1 MIKPENIQETIK
13 SSELLLQRYKEELD
27 KQPSSFFFDGLV
39 KNTEEYIEELQ
50 EELQKAR
57 TNGSKKDTSAGKRIK
72 INEATSTDIPVINT
86 LINEYGWKLG
96 DSLLYQKIY
105 DIPDNLRR
113 DFSNFKNIR
122 PDIVLQD
129 LNGEILAVI
138 ENNLDKENKDLLKL
152 RTIITQVLKPRFLYA
167 CSAERILFYD
177 NAWRGLDAGE
187 FKQVT
192 SFMSLEDM
200 KLKIEQQKKIASS
213 REITIDTT
221 IAGGFDPTVGKER
234 YYQLQCIR
242 TIIENYKAGKQKM
255 LVHMATGLGKT
266 RTAVALVKALL
277 SSGLTKRI
285 LFVVDRRMLAKQ
297 SVDDGFSLI
306 SREYTSSWITSS
318 NFRARRNASIHIV
331 VIDTLELIHSDL
343 PSNFYD
349 LIIVDECHRSINV
362 NRKLILD
369 HFLCPRLG
377 LTATPRIAIPKGAT
391 EVAEE
396 DLAIIDT
403 YKLFGCE
410 TGEPDFKFDMEQAIG
425 EGFLAPYKPIEL
437 KSSLITEAEEKG
449 IDFSYVL
456 DPEEKYRIELGEE
469 KNIKIEQLN
478 RKFISEENC
487 IRIAEQLKINTQYGE
502 KVILFGVSQA
512 HCIELAKAI
521 NKVFEHDYS
530 EKPYYAEAV
539 ISENNELNE
548 TLKAWFKKPYQKPYV
563 VTSVDILSTGV
574 DIPCVRYISFA
585 ALTKSVGKYI
595 QMVGRGTR
603 LDPKTG
609 KFSFTVLDFVGLCKR
624 MDDNGKGTLKENIKV
639 VKAGEQKPKGKGTP
653 PPPGNYF
660 LIDNPDPAHLIQRVE
675 IHGDSIIIK
684 DNIPI
689 EEAKRI
695 FEEELKKTQEPVI
708 NELKEKAEVP
718 GYQPTDKEVAD
729 FIDWLS
735 KPNTFL
741 DEGHLQK
748 MYDYPEGSAWDFLL
762 HALGKKKIPTAKERI
777 EKNYLSY
784 IHTYN
789 FTDEQIVVLK
799 KIKDVFASNI
809 ASKKTIDEKDIF
821 GNPIYERLIGSY
833 EVINQKFNG
842 QFGTVLADLKN
853 TFNPP
858 SKAA

>member
-1 MIKPENIQETIK
+1 MAK
-13 SSELLLQRYKEELD
+13 
-27 KQPSSFFFDGLV
+27 
-39 KNTEEYIEELQ
+39 
-50 EELQKAR
+50 
-57 TNGSKKDTSAGKRIK
+57 K
-72 INEATSTDIPVINT
+72 INEATSTDLPIIQKLVT
-86 LINEYGWKLG
+86 EYGWKVG
-96 DSLLYQKIY
+96 DTLLYQQIY
-105 DIPDNLRR
+105 DLPENLKKVY
-113 DFSNFKNIR
+113 STLKNIR

-129 LNGEILAVI
+129 MNGDVLAVI

-152 RTIITQVLKPRFLYA
+152 RTVITQLLKPRFLYA

-192 SFMSLEDM
+192 TFMSLEEM
-200 KLKIEQQKKIASS
+200 KLKVEQQKKIASNK
-213 REITIDTT
+213 EITIDTT
-221 IAGGFDPTVGKER
+221 IAGGYDPIVGKER

-255 LVHMATGLGKT
+255 LIHMATGLGKT

-297 SVDDGFSLI
+297 AIDDGFSLI
-306 SREYTSSWITSS
+306 SREYTSSWITTS
-318 NFRARRNASIHIV
+318 NFRTRKNASIHVV

-349 LIIVDECHRSINV
+349 LMIVDECHRSINV
-362 NRKLILD
+362 NRKLIFD
-369 HFLCPRLG
+369 HFLCPRVG
-377 LTATPRIAIPKGAT
+377 LTATPRIATPKEGT
-391 EVAEE
+391 EVDEE

-410 TGEPDFKFDMEQAIG
+410 TGEPDFQFDIKRG
-425 EGFLAPYKPIEL
+425 IDEGFLAPYKPVEL
-437 KSSLITEAEEKG
+437 ISSLVIEAKKNG
-449 IDFSYVL
+449 IEFDHVL
-456 DPEEKYRIELGEE
+456 DPKERFVIALGAEKKL
-469 KNIKIEQLN
+469 KLEQLN

-487 IRIAEQLKINTQYGE
+487 LRIAEEIKKNTQYGE

-521 NKVFEHDYS
+521 NKVFQNDNS
-530 EKPYYAEAV
+530 EKPCYAEAV
-539 ISENNELNE
+539 ISENSELNE
-548 TLKAWFKKPYQKPYV
+548 TLKAWFKKPYQKPF
-563 VTSVDILSTGV
+563 VTVSVDILSTGV
-574 DIPCVRYISFA
+574 DIPCVRYIAFA

-595 QMVGRGTR
+595 QMIGRGTR

-609 KFSFTVLDFVGLCKR
+609 KFSFQILDFVGLCKR
-624 MDDNGKGTLKENIKV
+624 MADNGKGTLKENKKVIKPSDS
-639 VKAGEQKPKGKGTP
+639 KRKNGGTNNPKGD
-653 PPPGNYF
+653 YF
-660 LIDNPDPAHLIQRVE
+660 LIDNPDPAYMIQRVE
-675 IHGDSIIIK
+675 IHGDSIVIK

-695 FEEELKKTQEPVI
+695 FEEELKNSQEPVMV
-708 NELKEKAEVP
+708 ELKGKAQQP
-718 GYQPTDKEVAD
+718 DYQPTEEEISK
-729 FIDWLS
+729 FIQWLRL
-735 KPNTFL
+735 PNTFM

-762 HALGKKKIPTAKERI
+762 HALDKKKIPTPKERI

-789 FTDEQIVVLK
+789 FTDEQIIILK

-809 ASKKTIDEKDIF
+809 ASKREIDIKDIF
-821 GNPIYERLIGSY
+821 GDPIYERLIGPY
-833 EVINQKFNG
+833 DLINQKFDGKFNL
-842 QFGTVLADLKN
+842 VINDLKH
-853 TFNPP
+853 TFGKIA
-858 SKAA
+858 SA

>member
-1 MIKPENIQETIK
+1 M
-13 SSELLLQRYKEELD
+13 
-27 KQPSSFFFDGLV
+27 
-39 KNTEEYIEELQ
+39 
-50 EELQKAR
+50 
-57 TNGSKKDTSAGKRIK
+57 SKK
-72 INEATSTDIPVINT
+72 INEATSTDLPIIQKLV
-86 LINEYGWKLG
+86 NEYGWKVG
-96 DSLLYQKIY
+96 DTLLYQQIY
-105 DIPDNLRR
+105 DIPENLKK
-113 DFSNFKNIR
+113 DYSTLKNIR

-129 LNGEILAVI
+129 MNGDVLAVI

-152 RTIITQVLKPRFLYA
+152 RTIVTQLLKPRFLYA

-192 SFMSLEDM
+192 TFMSLEEM
-200 KLKIEQQKKIASS
+200 KLKIEQQKKIASNK
-213 REITIDTT
+213 EITIDTT
-221 IAGGFDPTVGKER
+221 IAGGYDPTVGKER

-255 LVHMATGLGKT
+255 LIHMATGLGKT

-297 SVDDGFSLI
+297 AVDDGFSLI
-306 SREYTSSWITSS
+306 SREYTSSWITTS
-318 NFRARRNASIHIV
+318 NFRTRKNASIHVV

-362 NRKLILD
+362 NRKLIFD
-369 HFLCPRLG
+369 HFLCPRVG
-377 LTATPRIAIPKGAT
+377 LTATPRIASPKEGT
-391 EVAEE
+391 DVDEE

-403 YKLFGCE
+403 YRLFGCE
-410 TGEPDFKFDMEQAIG
+410 TGEPDFQFDIKRG
-425 EGFLAPYKPIEL
+425 IDEGFLAPYKPIEL
-437 KSSLITEAEEKG
+437 ISSLVDEAEKNG
-449 IDFSYVL
+449 IEFDHVL
-456 DPEEKYRIELGEE
+456 DPKDRYVIALGAEKRL
-469 KNIKIEQLN
+469 KLEQLN

-487 IRIAEQLKINTQYGE
+487 LRIAEEIKKNTQYGE

-521 NKVFEHDYS
+521 NKVFQNDNS
-530 EKPYYAEAV
+530 DKPYYAEAV

-548 TLKAWFKKPYQKPYV
+548 TLKAWFKKPYQKPF
-563 VTSVDILSTGV
+563 VTVSVDILSTGV
-574 DIPCVRYISFA
+574 DIPCVRYIALA

-595 QMVGRGTR
+595 QMIGRGTR

-609 KFSFTVLDFVGLCKR
+609 KFSFQILDFVGLCKR
-624 MDDNGKGTLKENIKV
+624 MEDNGKGTLKENKKV
-639 VKAGEQKPKGKGTP
+639 VKPSEKKPQTGGVVNPKGD
-653 PPPGNYF
+653 YF
-660 LIDNPDPAHLIQRVE
+660 LIDNPDPAHMIQRVE
-675 IHGDSIIIK
+675 IHGNSIVVK

-695 FEEELKKTQEPVI
+695 FEEELKKSQEPVMV
-708 NELKEKAEVP
+708 ELKEKAQQPE
-718 GYQPTDKEVAD
+718 YQPTEEELAN
-729 FIDWLS
+729 FIQWLS
-735 KPNTFL
+735 LPNTFMA
-741 DEGHLQK
+741 EGHLQK

-762 HALGKKKIPTAKERI
+762 HALGKKKIPTPKERI

-789 FTDEQIVVLK
+789 FNDEQIVVLK
-799 KIKDVFASNI
+799 KIKDVFASNV
-809 ASKKTIDEKDIF
+809 ASNRDIGINDIF

-833 EVINQKFNG
+833 DSINHVFDGNFDLVITN
-842 QFGTVLADLKN
+842 LKN
-853 TFNPP
+853 TFR
-858 SKAA
+858 KRAIL

>member
-1 MIKPENIQETIK
+1 M
-13 SSELLLQRYKEELD
+13 
-27 KQPSSFFFDGLV
+27 
-39 KNTEEYIEELQ
+39 
-50 EELQKAR
+50 
-57 TNGSKKDTSAGKRIK
+57 SKK
-72 INEATSTDIPVINT
+72 INEATSTDLPIIQKLV
-86 LINEYGWKLG
+86 NEYGWKVG
-96 DSLLYQKIY
+96 DTLLYQQIY
-105 DIPDNLRR
+105 DIPENLKK
-113 DFSNFKNIR
+113 DYSTLKNIR

-129 LNGEILAVI
+129 MNGDVLAVI

-152 RTIITQVLKPRFLYA
+152 RTIVTQLLKPRFLYA

-192 SFMSLEDM
+192 TFMSLEEM
-200 KLKIEQQKKIASS
+200 KLKIEQQKKIASNK
-213 REITIDTT
+213 EITIDTT
-221 IAGGFDPTVGKER
+221 IAGGYDPTVGKER

-255 LVHMATGLGKT
+255 LIHMATGLGKT

-297 SVDDGFSLI
+297 AVDDGFSLI
-306 SREYTSSWITSS
+306 SREYTSSWITTS
-318 NFRARRNASIHIV
+318 NFRTRKNTCIHVV
-331 VIDTLELIHSDL
+331 VIDTLENIFSVLS
-343 PSNFYD
+343 SNFYD

-362 NRKLILD
+362 NRKLIFD
-369 HFLCPRLG
+369 HFLCPRIG
-377 LTATPRIAIPKGAT
+377 LTATPRIATPKEGT
-391 EVAEE
+391 EVDEE

-410 TGEPDFKFDMEQAIG
+410 TGEPDFQFDIKRG
-425 EGFLAPYKPIEL
+425 IDEGFLAPYKPIEL
-437 KSSLITEAEEKG
+437 ISSLVDEAKKNG
-449 IDFSYVL
+449 IEFDHVL
-456 DPEEKYRIELGEE
+456 DPQEHYVIALGAEKKL
-469 KNIKIEQLN
+469 KLEQLN

-487 IRIAEQLKINTQYGE
+487 LRIAEEIKKNTQYGE

-521 NKVFEHDYS
+521 NKVFQNDNS
-530 EKPYYAEAV
+530 EKPYYAEEV
-539 ISENNELNE
+539 ISENHEMNE

-563 VTSVDILSTGV
+563 TVSVDILSTGV
-574 DIPCVRYISFA
+574 DIPCVRYIALA

-595 QMVGRGTR
+595 QMIGRGTR

-609 KFSFTVLDFVGLCKR
+609 KFSFQILDFVGLCKR
-624 MDDNGKGTLKENIKV
+624 MEDNGKGTLKENKKV
-639 VKAGEQKPKGKGTP
+639 VKPGDQKKQTGGTTNPKGD
-653 PPPGNYF
+653 YF
-660 LIDNPDPAHLIQRVE
+660 LIDNPDPAHMIQRVE
-675 IHGDSIIIK
+675 IHGDSIVIK

-695 FEEELKKTQEPVI
+695 FEEELKKSQEPVMV
-708 NELKEKAEVP
+708 ELKEKAQQPE
-718 GYQPTDKEVAD
+718 YQPTDEELAK
-729 FIDWLS
+729 FIQWLS
-735 KPNTFL
+735 LPNTFM

-762 HALGKKKIPTAKERI
+762 HALGKKKIPTPKERI
-777 EKNYLSY
+777 EKNYVSY

-789 FTDEQIVVLK
+789 FTDEQIVILK

-809 ASKKTIDEKDIF
+809 ASNREIDIKEIF

-833 EVINQKFNG
+833 DSINQKFDGKFNL
-842 QFGTVLADLKN
+842 VINDLKQ
-853 TFNPP
+853 TFGKRA
-858 SKAA
+858 SA

>member
-1 MIKPENIQETIK
+1 M
-13 SSELLLQRYKEELD
+13 
-27 KQPSSFFFDGLV
+27 
-39 KNTEEYIEELQ
+39 
-50 EELQKAR
+50 
-57 TNGSKKDTSAGKRIK
+57 GKK
-72 INEATSTDIPVINT
+72 INEATSTDLPIILK
-86 LINEYGWKLG
+86 LINEYGWKIE
-96 DSLLYQKIY
+96 DTLLYQQTY
-105 DIPDNLRR
+105 DIPENIRQNYPNL
-113 DFSNFKNIR
+113 KNIR

-129 LNGEILAVI
+129 MNSEIIAVI

-152 RTIITQVLKPRFLYA
+152 RTIVTHLLKPRFLYA

-177 NAWRGLDAGE
+177 NNWKGLDAGE

-192 SFMSLEDM
+192 SFMTLEEM
-200 KLKIEQQKKIASS
+200 KLKIEQQKKIATNK
-213 REITIDTT
+213 EITIDTT
-221 IAGGFDPTVGKER
+221 IAGGFDPVIGKER

-242 TIIENYKAGKQKM
+242 TIIEGYKEGKQKM

-277 SSGLTKRI
+277 SSGLAKRV

-318 NFRARRNASIHIV
+318 NFKTRKQSSIHIV

-362 NRKLILD
+362 NRKLIFD
-369 HFLCPRLG
+369 HFLCPRIG
-377 LTATPRIAIPKGAT
+377 LTATPRIAKPKEGAD
-391 EVAEE
+391 VDEE

-410 TGEPDFKFDMEQAIG
+410 TGEPDFQFDMDRGIS

-437 KSSLITEAEEKG
+437 LSSLVKEAEENG
-449 IDFSYVL
+449 ITFDHVLEPNEKFSIDL
-456 DPEEKYRIELGEE
+456 GTEKKL
-469 KNIKIEQLN
+469 KLEQLN

-487 IRIAEQLKINTQYGE
+487 LRIAEELKKNTQWGE

-512 HCIELAKAI
+512 HCIELAKAV
-521 NKVFEHDYS
+521 NKVFENDNAD
-530 EKPYYAEAV
+530 KPYYAEAV

-574 DIPCVRYISFA
+574 DIPCVRYIAFA

-603 LDPKTG
+603 LDPRTG

-624 MDDNGKGTLKENIKV
+624 MEDNGKGTQKENSKTVKPGGIKPV
-639 VKAGEQKPKGKGTP
+639 FNATTKQLKGE
-653 PPPGNYF
+653 YF
-660 LIDNPDPAHLIQRVE
+660 LIDNPDPANLIQRVE
-675 IHGDSIIIK
+675 IHGDTIIIK

-695 FEEELKKTQEPVI
+695 FEEELKKTQEPI
-708 NELKEKAEVP
+708 MTALKAKAEDIE
-718 GYQPTDKEVAD
+718 YQPTEEEIEKFVN
-729 FIDWLS
+729 WLS
-735 KPNTFL
+735 KPNIFL

-748 MYDYPEGSAWDFLL
+748 MYDYREGSAWDFML
-762 HALGKKKIPTAKERI
+762 HALGKKKIPTPKQRI
-777 EKNYLSY
+777 EKNYESY
-784 IHTYN
+784 LHTYN
-789 FTDEQIVVLK
+789 FTDEQIVILR
-799 KIKDVFASNI
+799 KIKNVFASNV
-809 ASKKTIDEKDIF
+809 ASKRNIEENEIF
-821 GNPIYERLIGSY
+821 GNPILERLIGSHKD
-833 EVINQKFNG
+833 INEKFDGKFSMVFN
-842 QFGTVLADLKN
+842 DLKN
-853 TFNPP
+853 TFGN
-858 SKAA
+858 SVMRN

>member
-1 MIKPENIQETIK
+1 MM
-13 SSELLLQRYKEELD
+13 
-27 KQPSSFFFDGLV
+27 
-39 KNTEEYIEELQ
+39 
-50 EELQKAR
+50 
-57 TNGSKKDTSAGKRIK
+57 GKK
-72 INEATSTDIPVINT
+72 INEATSTDLPIILK
-86 LINEYGWKLG
+86 LINEYGWKIE
-96 DSLLYQKIY
+96 DTLLYQQAY
-105 DIPDNLRR
+105 DVSDHLKKDYPTL
-113 DFSNFKNIR
+113 KNIR
-122 PDIVLQD
+122 PDIILQD

-152 RTIITQVLKPRFLYA
+152 RTIVTQLLKPRFLYA

-177 NAWRGLDAGE
+177 NAWRGLEAGE
-187 FKQVT
+187 FKQVNG
-192 SFMSLEDM
+192 FMTLEEM
-200 KLKIEQQKKIASS
+200 KLKLEQQKKIASNK
-213 REITIDTT
+213 EIVIDTT

-234 YYQLQCIR
+234 YYQLECIKK
-242 TIIENYKAGKQKM
+242 IAENYKAGKQKM

-266 RTAVALVKALL
+266 RTAVALIKALL
-277 SSGLTKRI
+277 SHSLAKRI

-297 SVDDGFSLI
+297 SVDDGFALI
-306 SREYTSSWITSS
+306 SREHTSSWITSS
-318 NFRARRNASIHIV
+318 NFRTRKHACIHVV
-331 VIDTLELIHSDL
+331 VIDTLEMIHSDL

-362 NRKLILD
+362 NRKLIFD
-369 HFLCPRLG
+369 HFLCPRVG
-377 LTATPRIAIPKGAT
+377 LTATPRIATPQEGT

-410 TGEPDFKFDMEQAIG
+410 AGEPDYKFDMERGIS
-425 EGFLAPYKPIEL
+425 EGFLAPYKPVEL
-437 KSSLITEAEEKG
+437 LSSLIKEAEKNGISFDHVLNPDDKRTISLSAEKK
-449 IDFSYVL
+449 L
-456 DPEEKYRIELGEE
+456 KL
-469 KNIKIEQLN
+469 EQLN

-487 IRIAEQLKINTQYGE
+487 LRIAEGIKKNTQYGE

-512 HCIELAKAI
+512 HCIELAKAV
-521 NKVFEHDYS
+521 NKVFENDNS

-574 DIPCVRYISFA
+574 DIPCVRYIAFA
-585 ALTKSVGKYI
+585 GLTKSVGKYV
-595 QMVGRGTR
+595 QMIGRGTR

-609 KFSFTVLDFVGLCKR
+609 KFSFTVFDFVGLCKR
-624 MDDNGKGTLKENIKV
+624 MADNGKGTLKDNNKV
-639 VKAGEQKPKGKGTP
+639 VKPGDQKPK
-653 PPPGNYF
+653 PPGPLQPKGDYF

-675 IHGDSIIIK
+675 IHGDSIIVK

-695 FEEELKKTQEPVI
+695 FEEELRKTQEPVMAD
-708 NELKEKAEVP
+708 LKVKAEQP
-718 GYQPTDKEVAD
+718 DYQPTDEEMDKL
-729 FIDWLS
+729 IDWLS

-762 HALGKKKIPTAKERI
+762 HALGKKKIPTPKERI

-789 FTDEQIVVLK
+789 FSDDQIVVLK

-809 ASKKTIDEKDIF
+809 ASKRTIEENDIF

-833 EVINQKFNG
+833 DEVNKKFDGKFNFVIN
-842 QFGTVLADLKN
+842 DLKN
-853 TFNPP
+853 TFANRLN
-858 SKAA
+858 A

>member
-1 MIKPENIQETIK
+1 M
-13 SSELLLQRYKEELD
+13 
-27 KQPSSFFFDGLV
+27 
-39 KNTEEYIEELQ
+39 
-50 EELQKAR
+50 
-57 TNGSKKDTSAGKRIK
+57 SKK
-72 INEATSTDIPVINT
+72 INEATSTDLPIIQKLV
-86 LINEYGWKLG
+86 NEYSWKVG
-96 DSLLYQKIY
+96 DTLLYQQIY
-105 DIPDNLRR
+105 DIPENLKK
-113 DFSNFKNIR
+113 DYSTLKNIR

-129 LNGEILAVI
+129 MNGDVLAVI

-152 RTIITQVLKPRFLYA
+152 RTIVTQLLKPRFLYA

-192 SFMSLEDM
+192 TFMSLEEM
-200 KLKIEQQKKIASS
+200 KLKIEQQKKIASNK
-213 REITIDTT
+213 EITIDTT
-221 IAGGFDPTVGKER
+221 IAGGYDPTVGKER

-242 TIIENYKAGKQKM
+242 TIIESYKAGKQKM
-255 LVHMATGLGKT
+255 LIHMATGLGKT

-297 SVDDGFSLI
+297 AVDDGFSLI
-306 SREYTSSWITSS
+306 SREFTSSWITTS
-318 NFRARRNASIHIV
+318 NFRTRKNASIHVV

-362 NRKLILD
+362 NRKLIFD
-369 HFLCPRLG
+369 HFLCPRFG
-377 LTATPRIAIPKGAT
+377 LTATPRIATPKEGT
-391 EVAEE
+391 DVDEE

-410 TGEPDFKFDMEQAIG
+410 TGEPDFQFDIKRG
-425 EGFLAPYKPIEL
+425 IDEGFLAPYKPIEL
-437 KSSLITEAEEKG
+437 ISSLVDEAKKNG
-449 IDFSYVL
+449 IEFDHVL
-456 DPEEKYRIELGEE
+456 DPKERYVIALGAEKKL
-469 KNIKIEQLN
+469 KLEQLN

-487 IRIAEQLKINTQYGE
+487 LRIAEEIKKNTQYGE

-521 NKVFEHDYS
+521 NKVFKNDNS

-548 TLKAWFKKPYQKPYV
+548 TLKAWFKKPYQKPYIAV
-563 VTSVDILSTGV
+563 SVDILSTGV
-574 DIPCVRYISFA
+574 DIPCVRYIALA

-595 QMVGRGTR
+595 QMIGRGTR

-609 KFSFTVLDFVGLCKR
+609 KFSFQILDFVGLCKR
-624 MDDNGKGTLKENIKV
+624 MEDNGKGTLKENKKV
-639 VKAGEQKPKGKGTP
+639 VKPGEQKPKTGGVVNPKGE
-653 PPPGNYF
+653 YF
-660 LIDNPDPAHLIQRVE
+660 LIDNPDPAHMIQRVE
-675 IHGDSIIIK
+675 IHGDSIVIK

-695 FEEELKKTQEPVI
+695 FEEELKKSQEPVMV
-708 NELKEKAEVP
+708 ELKEKAQQPE
-718 GYQPTDKEVAD
+718 YQPTDDELAK
-729 FIDWLS
+729 FIQWLS
-735 KPNTFL
+735 LPNTFM

-748 MYDYPEGSAWDFLL
+748 MYNYPEGSAWDFLL
-762 HALGKKKIPTAKERI
+762 HALGKKKIPTPKERI
-777 EKNYLSY
+777 EKNYVSY

-789 FTDEQIVVLK
+789 FTDEQIVILK

-809 ASKKTIDEKDIF
+809 ASNREIDIKEIF

-833 EVINQKFNG
+833 DSINQKFDGKFNL
-842 QFGTVLADLKN
+842 VINDLKQ
-853 TFNPP
+853 TFG
-858 SKAA
+858 KRAIA

>member
-1 MIKPENIQETIK
+1 MKTENIIQTIK
-13 SSELLLQRYKEELD
+13 SFEETLKRYKSDLEKNPGNIFYL
-27 KQPSSFFFDGLV
+27 GLV
-39 KNTEEYIEELQ
+39 KNTEEYLDELKL
-50 EELQKAR
+50 ELK
-57 TNGSKKDTSAGKRIK
+57 TEKLETTLNTVFTGFTKKV
-72 INEATSTDIPVINT
+72 NEATSTDLPIIMT
-86 LINEYGWKLG
+86 LVNEYGWKVG
-96 DSLLYQKIY
+96 DTLLYQQIY
-105 DIPDNLRR
+105 DIPENLKK
-113 DFSNFKNIR
+113 DYPNYKNIR

-129 LNGEILAVI
+129 MNGNVIAVI

-152 RTIITQVLKPRFLYA
+152 RTIVTHLLKPRFLYA

-177 NAWRGLDAGE
+177 NNWRGLDAGE

-192 SFMSLEDM
+192 SFMTLEDM
-200 KLKIEQQKKIASS
+200 KLKIEQQKKIATNK
-213 REITIDTT
+213 EITIDTT

-242 TIIENYKAGKQKM
+242 TVIENYKEGKQKM

-277 SSGLTKRI
+277 SSGLAKRI

-306 SREYTSSWITSS
+306 SREYTSSWITTS
-318 NFRARRNASIHIV
+318 NFRTRKQASIHVV
-331 VIDTLELIHSDL
+331 VIDTLESIHSDL

-362 NRKLILD
+362 NRKLIFD
-369 HFLCPRLG
+369 HFLCPRVG
-377 LTATPRIAIPKGAT
+377 LTATPRIATPKEGAD
-391 EVAEE
+391 VDEE

-410 TGEPDFKFDMEQAIG
+410 TGEPDFQFDMDRGIS

-437 KSSLITEAEEKG
+437 LSSLVIEAEENG
-449 IDFSYVL
+449 ITFDHVL
-456 DPEEKYRIELGEE
+456 EPNEKYTIDLGAE
-469 KNIKIEQLN
+469 KKLKLEQLN

-487 IRIAEQLKINTQYGE
+487 LRIAEELKKNTQWGE
-502 KVILFGVSQA
+502 KIILFGVSQA
-512 HCIELAKAI
+512 HCIELAKAV
-521 NKVFEHDYS
+521 NKVFENDNS
-530 EKPYYAEAV
+530 DKPYYAEAI

-574 DIPCVRYISFA
+574 DIPCVRYIAFA

-624 MDDNGKGTLKENIKV
+624 MEDNGKGTSKENNKI
-639 VKAGEQKPKGKGTP
+639 VKPGGQKTVLNATSTQPKGE
-653 PPPGNYF
+653 YF
-660 LIDNPDPAHLIQRVE
+660 LIDNPDPANLIQRVE
-675 IHGDSIIIK
+675 IHGDTIIVK

-695 FEEELKKTQEPVI
+695 FEDELKKSQEPI
-708 NELKEKAEVP
+708 MTELKRKAKDIK
-718 GYQPTDKEVAD
+718 YQPTEDEIKKFV
-729 FIDWLS
+729 DWLS
-735 KPNTFL
+735 KPNIFL

-748 MYDYPEGSAWDFLL
+748 MYDYREGSAWDFLL
-762 HALGKKKIPTAKERI
+762 HALGKKKIPTPKQRI
-777 EKNYLSY
+777 EKNYDSY
-784 IHTYN
+784 IQTYT
-789 FTDEQIVVLK
+789 FTDDQIVILR
-799 KIKDVFASNI
+799 KIKDVFVSNV
-809 ASKKTIDEKDIF
+809 ASKRNIEVNDIF
-821 GNPIYERLIGSY
+821 GNPILERLIGSY
-833 EVINQKFNG
+833 QEIDLKFNG
-842 QFGTVLADLKN
+842 EFVAVFDNLKKAFGQSSAR
-853 TFNPP
+853 
-858 SKAA
+858 

>member
-1 MIKPENIQETIK
+1 MNIPENLK
-13 SSELLLQRYKEELD
+13 
-27 KQPSSFFFDGLV
+27 
-39 KNTEEYIEELQ
+39 
-50 EELQKAR
+50 
-57 TNGSKKDTSAGKRIK
+57 
-72 INEATSTDIPVINT
+72 
-86 LINEYGWKLG
+86 
-96 DSLLYQKIY
+96 
-105 DIPDNLRR
+105 R
-113 DFSNFKNIR
+113 DFSTFKNIR

-129 LNGEILAVI
+129 LNGDILAVI

-187 FKQVT
+187 FKQVN
-192 SFMSLEDM
+192 SFMSLEEM
-200 KLKIEQQKKIASS
+200 KLKIEQQKKIASN

-277 SSGLTKRI
+277 SSGLAKRI
-285 LFVVDRRMLAKQ
+285 LFAVDRRMLAKQ
-297 SVDDGFSLI
+297 AIDDGFSLI
-306 SREYTSSWITSS
+306 SKEYTSSWITTS
-318 NFRARRNASIHIV
+318 NFRSRRNAGIHVV

-349 LIIVDECHRSINV
+349 FIIVDECHRSINV
-362 NRKLILD
+362 SRKLIFD

-377 LTATPRIAIPKGAT
+377 LTATPRIAIPKNGFD
-391 EVAEE
+391 VDEE

-410 TGEPDFKFDMEQAIG
+410 TGEPDFRFDMERGIA

-437 KSSLITEAEEKG
+437 KSSLISEAEEIG

-456 DPEEKYRIELGEE
+456 DPEEKYKIELGAE
-469 KNIKIEQLN
+469 KKLKLEQLN

-487 IRIAEQLKINTQYGE
+487 LRIAEELKKNTQYGE
-502 KVILFGVSQA
+502 KVILFGVSQN

-521 NKVFEHDYS
+521 NKVFDVDY
-530 EKPYYAEAV
+530 EGGTYYCEAV
-539 ISENNELNE
+539 ISSNDKQNE

-574 DIPCVRYISFA
+574 DIPCVRFIAFA

-609 KFSFTVLDFVGLCKR
+609 KFSFTVLDFVGLCVR
-624 MDDNGKGTLKENIKV
+624 MEDNGKGTLKENKKV
-639 VKAGEQKPKGKGTP
+639 VKPGEQKAKPSGPSQPKGD
-653 PPPGNYF
+653 YF
-660 LIDNPDPAHLIQRVE
+660 LIDNPDPANLIQRVD
-675 IHGDSIIIK
+675 IHGDSITVI
-684 DNIPI
+684 DNLPI
-689 EEAKRI
+689 EEAKKI
-695 FEEELKKTQEPVI
+695 FEEELKKTQEPVMAD
-708 NELKEKAEVP
+708 LKAKAEQP
-718 GYQPTDKEVAD
+718 NYQPSDEELANL
-729 FIDWLS
+729 IDWLS

-762 HALGKKKIPTAKERI
+762 HVLGKKKIPTPKERI

-833 EVINQKFNG
+833 DAINRKFDG
-842 QFGTVLADLKN
+842 KFELVLADLRN

-858 SKAA
+858 LKAFAS